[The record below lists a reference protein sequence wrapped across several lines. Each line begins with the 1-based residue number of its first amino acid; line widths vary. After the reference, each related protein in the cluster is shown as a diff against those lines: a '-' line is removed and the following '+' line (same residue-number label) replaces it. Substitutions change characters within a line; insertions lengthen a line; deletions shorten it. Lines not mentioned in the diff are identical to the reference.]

1 MKFLTKFTFILL
13 ILTVFVISNTVSRKS
28 KSRRNKSRSLAKSK
42 KSRTNSHKS
51 KLLAKKRNTKRSKS
65 HSNKSKSLSKAKRSK
80 KSKSKYQKSK
90 SLKKVSRAKRSHKI
104 SSFKSHKKSRRVTK
118 KHKSHRRRG
127 DTFPD
132 ITTNGKCDQT
142 KLNEALKAFTKE
154 DKEAKESPQA
164 VLCCPND
171 KQFSEIEENSKKKE
185 VIEDSNKNLE
195 LIKEYVNL
203 PTDYATS
210 KNVLL
215 FYLVLSDFRFGKE
228 KLELCAN
235 VQ

>member
-28 KSRRNKSRSLAKSK
+28 KYHRNKSRSLAKSE
-42 KSRTNSHKS
+42 KSRSNSHKS
-51 KLLAKKRNTKRSKS
+51 KLLAKKRSTKRSKS
-65 HSNKSKSLSKAKRSK
+65 HSHKSKSLAKAKRSR

-154 DKEAKESPQA
+154 APQA
-164 VLCCPND
+164 VLCCPTE
-171 KQFSEIEENSKKKE
+171 KEFSEIEGNSKKKE
-185 VIEDSNKNLE
+185 VTEETNKNLE

-203 PTDYATS
+203 PKDYTTN
-210 KNVLL
+210 KNVHL
-215 FYLVLSDFRFGKE
+215 FYSVLSDFRFGKE
-228 KLELCAN
+228 KLELCSN
-235 VQ
+235 VI